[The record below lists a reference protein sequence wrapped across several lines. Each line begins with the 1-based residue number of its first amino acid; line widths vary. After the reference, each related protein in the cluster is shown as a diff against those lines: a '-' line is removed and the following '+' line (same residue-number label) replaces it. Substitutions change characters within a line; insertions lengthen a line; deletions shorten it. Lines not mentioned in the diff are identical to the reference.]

1 MVINCVIFD
10 LDGVL
15 VDSIMAW
22 IEAYK
27 ETFRKFGLDFPDLKK
42 LKIIMWATDREL
54 IDRFLPRDFENRE
67 EKIQQ
72 IERYLFI
79 TMERFIPTSY
89 IRQQEGSKKLLEA
102 LKQRNKKLDIVTNSD
117 RRLVDRIMHRFE
129 LHKFF
134 DVIVTKNDVRMT
146 KPHPDPIL
154 QAAKKLGCKP
164 NAILYIGDSEID
176 IIAGKAAG
184 VMTAMFKPLTRKESF
199 EPRTTPDYVLN
210 KLEEILPLL
219 EK

>member
-27 ETFRKFGLDFPDLKK
+27 KTFKKFGLDFPGLEK
-42 LKIIMWATDREL
+42 LKITTWATDREI

-72 IERYLFI
+72 IERYLFT
-79 TMERFIPTSY
+79 TMERFILTAW
-89 IRQQEGSKKLLEA
+89 IKQQEGSKELLGA
-102 LKQRNKKLDIVTNSD
+102 LRQRNKKLAIVTNSD
-117 RRLVDRIMHRFE
+117 RRLVDRIVHQFE

-134 DVIVTKNDVRMT
+134 DVIVTKDDVRMA
-146 KPHPDPIL
+146 KPHPEPIL
-154 QAAKKLGCKP
+154 EAAKKLGCKP
-164 NAILYIGDSEID
+164 NAILYIGDSEVD
-176 IIAGKAAG
+176 MIAGKAAG

-199 EPRTTPDYVLN
+199 EPQTTPDYILN

>member
-102 LKQRNKKLDIVTNSD
+102 LKQRNKKLAIVTNSD

>member
-27 ETFRKFGLDFPDLKK
+27 RTFKKFGLDFPRLEK

-54 IDRFLPRDFENRE
+54 IDRFLPSNLENRE

-89 IRQQEGSKKLLEA
+89 IRQQEGSKELLEA
-102 LKQRNKKLDIVTNSD
+102 LRQRNKKLAIVTNSD
-117 RRLVDRIMHRFE
+117 RRLVDRIVHRFE

-134 DVIVTKNDVRMT
+134 DVIVTKDDVRMT
-146 KPHPDPIL
+146 KPHPEPIL

>member
-27 ETFRKFGLDFPDLKK
+27 KTFKKFGLDFPGLEK
-42 LKIIMWATDREL
+42 LKITTWATDREI
-54 IDRFLPRDFENRE
+54 IDRFLLRDFENRE

-72 IERYLFI
+72 IERYLFT
-79 TMERFIPTSY
+79 TMERFILTAW
-89 IRQQEGSKKLLEA
+89 IKQQEGSKELLGA
-102 LKQRNKKLDIVTNSD
+102 LRQRNKKLAIVTNSD
-117 RRLVDRIMHRFE
+117 RRLVDRIVHRFE

-134 DVIVTKNDVRMT
+134 DVIVTKDDVRMA
-146 KPHPDPIL
+146 KPHPEPIL
-154 QAAKKLGCKP
+154 EAAKKLGCKP
-164 NAILYIGDSEID
+164 NAILYIGDSEVD
-176 IIAGKAAG
+176 MIAGKAAG
-184 VMTAMFKPLTRKESF
+184 VMTAMFKPLTRKESS
-199 EPRTTPDYVLN
+199 EPQTTPDYILN